1 MPENRL
7 IELLTRKMAGEA
19 SDSELHE
26 LDEMLSEHPDAIDTE
41 EIFTQIWNAKV
52 QEEDVNY
59 FYKKHKKKY
68 QDQFEST
75 ESLEAFAPRE
85 SWFKK
90 HRFTS
95 AAIFS
100 LLTLTCS
107 AYYIFSSTQK
117 TTTATVSE
125 YTHIVAGKGI
135 RKAITLPD
143 GTKVWL
149 NGDSK
154 LSYNAKMNEEDT
166 RRVSLTG
173 EAFFDVAHDKEHP
186 FIIRTDKV
194 SIKVLGTAFNVSAY
208 PNDKKCETT
217 LLRGSIELTVNDDS
231 KQKFLLKPAEK
242 FALINEER
250 EKTPKNGIHQ
260 NEGGTLVIEHVTL
273 VKVANKEYVA
283 ETSWTDNTLIF
294 DNESLED
301 IATKLER
308 WYNVK
313 ITISGQSIGKYRFT
327 GAFENETVEQALSAL
342 QIIKSFNFKIN
353 ENDITIY

>member
-19 SDSELHE
+19 SDEELHE
-26 LDEMLSEHPDAIDTE
+26 LEEILSDYPDAIYTE
-41 EIFTQIWNAKV
+41 DIFNQIWNSNVK
-52 QEEDVNY
+52 EEDVNF
-59 FYKKHKKKY
+59 FYKKHRKKY
-68 QDQFEST
+68 QDQFEAVDT
-75 ESLEAFAPRE
+75 HESFVPRE

-90 HRFTS
+90 HRFS
-95 AAIFS
+95 AAAIFT
-100 LLTLTCS
+100 LLALTS
-107 AYYIFSSTQK
+107 SGYYIFSSTQK
-117 TTTATVSE
+117 TTVTTSE
-125 YTHIVAGKGI
+125 YTNIVAGKGI
-135 RKAITLPD
+135 RKAVTLPD

-154 LSYNAKMNEEDT
+154 LSYDAKMNEGDT
-166 RRVSLTG
+166 RTVSLTG

-194 SIKVLGTAFNVSAY
+194 SIKVLGTAFNISAY
-208 PNDKKCETT
+208 PNDNKCETT

-242 FALINEER
+242 FALIKEEK
-250 EKTPKNGIHQ
+250 EKPSDNNIHHHQ
-260 NEGGTLVIEHVTL
+260 GGTLVIEHLTL

-283 ETSWTDNTLIF
+283 ETSWTDNKLIF
-294 DNESLED
+294 DNESLEE
-301 IATKLER
+301 ITAKLER

-327 GAFENETVEQALSAL
+327 GAFENETVEQALTAL

-353 ENDITIY
+353 QNDVTIY

>member
-19 SDSELHE
+19 SEEELHE
-26 LDEMLSEHPDAIDTE
+26 LEEILTEHPDAMYTE
-41 EIFTQIWNAKV
+41 EIFTQIWHSKV
-52 QEEDVNY
+52 KEEDSNY
-59 FYKKHKKKY
+59 FYRKHKKKY
-68 QDQFEST
+68 QDQFAST
-75 ESLEAFAPRE
+75 ESIEAFAPRE
-85 SWFKK
+85 NWFKK
-90 HRFTS
+90 HRIT
-95 AAIFS
+95 AVAILT
-100 LLTLTCS
+100 LLTIFGSGYFILPS
-107 AYYIFSSTQK
+107 APKSTNK
-117 TTTATVSE
+117 VSE
-125 YTHIVAGKGI
+125 YKSIVAGKGI

-154 LSYNAKMNEEDT
+154 LTYNVKMNEGDT
-166 RRVSLTG
+166 RMVSLTG

-186 FIIRTDKV
+186 FVIRTDKV

-231 KQKFLLKPAEK
+231 NQKFLLKPAEK
-242 FALINEER
+242 FALISEER
-250 EKTPKNGIHQ
+250 EKTSDNSIHK
-260 NEGGTLVIEHVTL
+260 NEGGKLVIEHLTI

-283 ETSWTDNTLIF
+283 ETSWTDNKLIF
-294 DNESLED
+294 DNESLEE
-301 IATKLER
+301 IAAKLER

-313 ITISGQSIGKYRFT
+313 ITFSGQSIGKYRFT
-327 GAFENETVEQALSAL
+327 GAFENETVEQALTAL